1 MTSIDKLV
9 IKIIN
14 AIIHPLES
22 PCQEGSNG
30 GQIIKIGFVYQLIVN
45 NELIDCIY

>member
-1 MTSIDKLV
+1 MTSIEKLV

-14 AIIHPLES
+14 AIIHPY
-22 PCQEGSNG
+22 CSNG

>member
-1 MTSIDKLV
+1 MTSIKKLV
-9 IKIIN
+9 IKMVN
-14 AIIHPLES
+14 AIIRPLGS
-22 PCQEGSNG
+22 PCQDDFNG